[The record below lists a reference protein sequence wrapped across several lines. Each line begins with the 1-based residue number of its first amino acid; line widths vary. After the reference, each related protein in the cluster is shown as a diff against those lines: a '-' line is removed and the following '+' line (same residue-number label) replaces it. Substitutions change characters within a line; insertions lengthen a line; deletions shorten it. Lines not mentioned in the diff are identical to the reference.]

1 MGCLLRHRVLV
12 DVLTVSSFVDGGDLE
27 RHSFAVAAADALGRG
42 FGDGLSMRFC
52 YSCYSGLISAILR
65 LDYAW

>member
-42 FGDGLSMRFC
+42 FGDGLSM
-52 YSCYSGLISAILR
+52 
-65 LDYAW
+65 